1 MAAALALVLGVGSL
15 LYPPTAAWFSQ
26 RSQSRVIS
34 QGSVHPAVDI
44 QQTEREQ
51 KLADARAYNDALA
64 SGAMLEANVNVP
76 TGDGAIS
83 TGGFDYYSLLNTS
96 VPGMMGRFMY
106 DELDIDLPVY
116 HGTSD
121 ETLLKG
127 VGHIEGTS
135 LPVGGIDSRSV
146 LTAHRGLA
154 QATMFTNL
162 DKAELGDTF
171 VVDVHDEVLT
181 YQVVEIEIVEPD
193 ETQAL
198 LAVPGKDLLTLVTCT
213 PLGINTQR
221 ILVTGE
227 RILPTPPE
235 DVAAA
240 QAQPTIS
247 GFPWWAV
254 IMSATLAGSV
264 GYVWW
269 SGYPAA
275 PRARRRV

>member
-127 VGHIEGTS
+127 VGHLEGTS

-181 YQVVEIEIVEPD
+181 S
-193 ETQAL
+193 
-198 LAVPGKDLLTLVTCT
+198 TL
-213 PLGINTQR
+213 R
-221 ILVTGE
+221 
-227 RILPTPPE
+227 
-235 DVAAA
+235 
-240 QAQPTIS
+240 
-247 GFPWWAV
+247 
-254 IMSATLAGSV
+254 
-264 GYVWW
+264 
-269 SGYPAA
+269 
-275 PRARRRV
+275 